1 MASIFQ
7 LLFMINRGGS
17 VAQKRLGMAHLRLK
31 PPPYTDICG
40 KPLHISARR
49 ETRVNNSQNTE
60 MCISPTKIVRED
72 VNPRKELNMAQ
83 IDVTQIPGFEEMTA
97 DQKLEAVMKLDI
109 PDKVDL
115 SGYVKKS
122 VFDAKAAEASD
133 LSKKLKGKMT
143 EDEQKQAEI
152 AEAAE
157 AAEPEE
163 AADPQPARPAAMLSA
178 RAEAMSFF
186 IFMGN
191 LLRRCFEPVRLAAFF
206 PSLMQA

>member
-1 MASIFQ
+1 
-7 LLFMINRGGS
+7 
-17 VAQKRLGMAHLRLK
+17 
-31 PPPYTDICG
+31 
-40 KPLHISARR
+40 
-49 ETRVNNSQNTE
+49 
-60 MCISPTKIVRED
+60 
-72 VNPRKELNMAQ
+72 MAQ

-157 AAEPEE
+157 AAAKEKEALLARVAE
-163 AADPQPARPAAMLSA
+163 LEKNNTLRELTLGFSNLGFDEALAADTANHFEGKDSVKFFTNMKKFLDSYEKAIEKKLMDKTPGPGGNAGKGGEEDDLATKKAKALFGNNAGTGKTYSDI
-178 RAEAMSFF
+178 MSYY
-186 IFMGN
+186 N
-191 LLRRCFEPVRLAAFF
+191 KK
-206 PSLMQA
+206 